1 MLHVKSSLDSEII
14 IKTWFKHIP
23 GVEKLDILVKNLRPA
38 RKPMSPPRGGWPRPT
53 LDMATK
59 ILILSASKTNVKN
72 KPRGL
77 RLWNLEANLKII
89 KKIVQMRAK
98 RAILYRRGWP
108 WFDLSSA

>member
-1 MLHVKSSLDSEII
+1 MEFWLI
-14 IKTWFKHIP
+14 F
-23 GVEKLDILVKNLRPA
+23 EKFQFLRQI
-38 RKPMSPPRGGWPRPT
+38 RTLMIHLGGGWPRPT
-53 LDMATK
+53 LDMAAK

-98 RAILYRRGWP
+98 RAILYIRGWP